1 MTDTPIPPEALEAS
15 KDEQFQ
21 QYARR
26 MEADM
31 NDLGAEINRLKARI
45 RELEGA
51 LEPFALAANNFDNY
65 GRAIADPKQW
75 FAYGGTVCP
84 DGQIGAISVADLRA
98 ARAIYKG
105 ETNGN

>member
-51 LEPFALAANNFDNY
+51 LEVFACDCE
-65 GRAIADPKQW
+65 GKAICLGNCMHRNA
-75 FAYGGTVCP
+75 
-84 DGQIGAISVADLRA
+84 RA
-98 ARAIYKG
+98 ALEGR
-105 ETNGN
+105 T